1 MSTPDARLNA
11 AERAAFAHLEAAA
24 VAADP
29 HLAARLRGRARWR
42 VHPAVRSARVA
53 ARRGWVALVAHRRW
67 GAPLALL
74 GFVLM
79 AVGLSAGLAV
89 SLLGA
94 ALALLGLL
102 LVAET
107 VRSRL
112 AAASAQRA
120 ASPEGD

>member
-42 VHPAVRSARVA
+42 VHPALRSAQVA
-53 ARRGWVALVAHRRW
+53 TRRGWATLVAHRVW
-67 GAPLALL
+67 GAPLALV
-74 GFVLM
+74 GFLLM

-94 ALALLGLL
+94 ALALLGLR

-112 AAASAQRA
+112 AAGSARRA
-120 ASPEGD
+120 AAPKGD